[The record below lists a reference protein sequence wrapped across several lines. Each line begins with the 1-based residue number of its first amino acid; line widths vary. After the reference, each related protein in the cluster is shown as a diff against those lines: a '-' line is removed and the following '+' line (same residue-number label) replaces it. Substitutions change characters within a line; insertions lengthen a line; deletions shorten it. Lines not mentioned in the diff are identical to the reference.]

1 MKREVMVFAIASKST
16 KNISSSLTP
25 HSLSL
30 SLSRG
35 RMQRNQVLNHNFHSL
50 NITNFAATAVAAEYR
65 MSKIKF
71 IADEMSEIFEIK
83 SLIFVLFYAIGLA
96 TSIRSNCS
104 KVRKKVIK
112 NDCNHTSLK
121 LNFSPLFP
129 FTFAVSICDN

>member
-30 SLSRG
+30 SLSRR

-50 NITNFAATAVAAEYR
+50 NITNFTATAVAAEYR

-104 KVRKKVIK
+104 KVRKKS
-112 NDCNHTSLK
+112 HLK
-121 LNFSPLFP
+121 
-129 FTFAVSICDN
+129 